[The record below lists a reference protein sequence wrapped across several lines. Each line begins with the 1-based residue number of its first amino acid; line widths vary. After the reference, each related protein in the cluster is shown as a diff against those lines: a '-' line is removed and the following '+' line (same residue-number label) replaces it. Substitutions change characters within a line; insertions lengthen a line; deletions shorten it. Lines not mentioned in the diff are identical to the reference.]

1 MLERLMQW
9 SEWST
14 EKYMERE
21 TKICKQQKKHLAGLE
36 PATSCLPG
44 RRSIHRTPTLA
55 CRYIK
60 NKVGHFCWALYAAFH
75 QLLAWLKKRPNK
87 RRILNLE
94 LRTKQG
100 RTFMIFHNE
109 KQFTKKNQYL
119 DWLGSFHMW
128 PYVETAWPKKGGQGS
143 ICLLISDSGH

>member
-9 SEWST
+9 SRMINWEIHGERNKDMQRA
-14 EKYMERE
+14 EK
-21 TKICKQQKKHLAGLE
+21 A
-36 PATSCLPG
+36 SG
-44 RRSIHRTPTLA
+44 RIRTRDLVFARPTL
-55 CRYIK
+55 YPPHTNLSLSV
-60 NKVGHFCWALYAAFH
+60 NKKLSRS
-75 QLLAWLKKRPNK
+75 LLLSFVCCLTSITRMIKKRPNK

-119 DWLGSFHMW
+119 DWLWSFHMW